1 MSLLGLIKRER
12 MTTAGNHSQEST
24 ILENTLTSSLEP
36 ADATIARME
45 GWLYAMWRQEYQ
57 RRCHTAI
64 GPIMS
69 SYLRRARTGD
79 PKTVANQL
87 SDAFED
93 GRINLRQYQSASMT
107 DIVAYGYCR
116 QRQRIV
122 QVAVEASIRL
132 NRRDIDRAGSAPTF
146 SPP

>member
-1 MSLLGLIKRER
+1 MSLLGLIERER

-36 ADATIARME
+36 ADAAIARME

-87 SDAFED
+87 SDA
-93 GRINLRQYQSASMT
+93 LRT
-107 DIVAYGYCR
+107 G
-116 QRQRIV
+116 
-122 QVAVEASIRL
+122 
-132 NRRDIDRAGSAPTF
+132 GSTCVST
-146 SPP
+146 SPPA